1 MAGKGRS
8 MEQIVSILR
17 QVEVEMAE
25 GKKVDEAAKSAG
37 VSLNT
42 YYKWKKNYGGL
53 DIAEARR
60 LRELEV
66 ENARLKKVVAEQAI
80 DIDIL
85 REFKKKL
92 EQE

>member
-1 MAGKGRS
+1 MGAKGHTT
-8 MEQIVSILR
+8 EQIVSILR
-17 QVEVEMAE
+17 QVEVEMAG
-25 GKKVDEAAKSAG
+25 GKKLDEACKTAG
-37 VSLNT
+37 VSVNT

-53 DIAEARR
+53 NVSEAKH
-60 LRELEV
+60 LRELET

-92 EQE
+92 ERE